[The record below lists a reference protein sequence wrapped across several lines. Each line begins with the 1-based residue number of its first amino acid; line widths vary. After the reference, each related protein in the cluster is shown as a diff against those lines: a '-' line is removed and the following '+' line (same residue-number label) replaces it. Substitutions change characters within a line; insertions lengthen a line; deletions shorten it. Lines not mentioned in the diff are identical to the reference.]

1 MRFVRRRFLKLLG
14 TGTLAALAQAHAAP
28 RERER
33 EAKASLSLGAAINK
47 AGRQRMLTQRMAKAY
62 LMIGQGVL
70 PERAGKLLAESAA
83 LFEAQLAEL
92 RELVPDHEVHAAL
105 VALGEQWRVYVEAL
119 ATPSDRGSAEK
130 IYKLSDALL
139 AVAHRLTLAYEKQ
152 AATPAGH
159 LVSVAGR
166 QRMLSQRMAK
176 FYLFRAWAINP
187 QPAQQELEIARK
199 EFVAGLAELNAAPQ
213 NTARIKAELE
223 LVNQQWLFFD
233 TALAASY
240 DGTEIKRGLQDVAT
254 TSERILEAM
263 ENVVGLYEGLVR

>member
-1 MRFVRRRFLKLLG
+1 MVRRRFLKLLG
-14 TGTLAALAQAHAAP
+14 AGTLAPLALAHAAP
-28 RERER
+28 RERE
-33 EAKASLSLGAAINK
+33 AKASLNLGAAINK

-70 PERAGKLLAESAA
+70 PERAARLLADSAA

-92 RELVPDHEVHAAL
+92 RDQAPNQEIQVSLA
-105 VALGEQWRVYVEAL
+105 ALGEQWQAYAVAL
-119 ATPSDRGSAEK
+119 AAPSDRNGAEK

-139 AVAHRLTLAYEKQ
+139 AAAHRLTLAYEKQ
-152 AATPAGH
+152 AGTPAGH

-187 QPAQQELEIARK
+187 QPAQQELETAKK
-199 EFVAGLAELNAAPQ
+199 EFVAGLAELSAAPQ
-213 NTARIKAELE
+213 NTARIRAELE
-223 LVNQQWLFFD
+223 LVSQQWLFFD
-233 TALAASY
+233 TALAATY

-254 TSERILEAM
+254 TSERILDAM
-263 ENVVGLYEGLVR
+263 ENVVSEYEGLVK